1 MCEPLCGFLLTPVW
15 EALRGSEKGQN
26 VPIYTIP
33 LPRHLELLFSWVWIL
48 ALAFFLSKTF
58 QEPTFMIFICKF
70 SPNPRIP
77 CVLSGSEITNTT
89 AFKTKSSPFKATISP
104 GHASIYYQIVWT
116 RLNSTLEKNESSPH
130 SHSLVPHTKCKPGPS
145 SDLLNI
151 RASNDLS
158 VWVKEVY

>member
-1 MCEPLCGFLLTPVW
+1 
-15 EALRGSEKGQN
+15 
-26 VPIYTIP
+26 
-33 LPRHLELLFSWVWIL
+33 
-48 ALAFFLSKTF
+48 
-58 QEPTFMIFICKF
+58 MIFICKF

-158 VWVKEVY
+158 VWVREVYQLPTIHQMVFISGPYAMSGGPWWVWSGEFTPRLIQLCSGQRCQTGS